1 MGALKYG
8 LVIVIFWIFGFFP
21 NPDDDTITWSSDYR
35 LKWTDFKDKPLLGS
49 RAAALTASGI
59 NYRFSTSSGAENL
72 KVDFEVSTH
81 FYPNRSWY
89 KPELCDELI
98 LSHEQ
103 LHFDIAEVYA
113 RRLRTQLSE
122 TTFTYANVKSKVR
135 EIYREN
141 NEALNDFQHCYDQET
156 NFSRNREEQ
165 LKWNKKIRRDLGLEE

>member
-8 LVIVIFWIFGFFP
+8 LVIVIFWVFLP
-21 NPDDDTITWSSDYR
+21 NPDDDAITWSSDYR
-35 LKWTDFKDKPLLGS
+35 LKWTDFKDKPLLGT

-59 NYRFSTSSGAENL
+59 NYRFSTSGGAENL
-72 KVDFEVSTH
+72 KVVFEVSTH

-89 KPELCDELI
+89 KPELCDDLI
-98 LSHEQ
+98 LGHEQ

-141 NEALNDFQHCYDQET
+141 NEALNDFQQRYDQET
-156 NFSRNREEQ
+156 NFSMNREEQ